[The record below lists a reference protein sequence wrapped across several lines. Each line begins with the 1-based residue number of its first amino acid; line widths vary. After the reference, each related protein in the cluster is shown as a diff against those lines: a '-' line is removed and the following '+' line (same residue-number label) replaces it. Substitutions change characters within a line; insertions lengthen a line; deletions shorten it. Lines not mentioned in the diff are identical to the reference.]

1 MWLQTGEYQLEG
13 LYWLIALA
21 VVFIVAVVALI
32 VAARTVSRLR
42 KTVDRL
48 ASVEAAY
55 GRLSGA
61 STEGEPRV
69 RHVEAERKP
78 RTPEALRLLDGRYA
92 NGEITRDEYLQLEA
106 DLMSTAH
113 RVHEGSAPPPVWWDT
128 EVRVPVQPPREP
140 E

>member
-21 VVFIVAVVALI
+21 VVFIIAVVALI
-32 VAARTVSRLR
+32 VAARTASRLR
-42 KTVDRL
+42 EMVDRL
-48 ASVEAAY
+48 ASVAAAHA
-55 GRLSGA
+55 RLSGA
-61 STEGEPRV
+61 LTEAEPRMK
-69 RHVEAERKP
+69 HVEAEYEP

-106 DLMSTAH
+106 DLMSTAR

-128 EVRVPVQPPREP
+128 EVRTPVQPPREP
-140 E
+140 R